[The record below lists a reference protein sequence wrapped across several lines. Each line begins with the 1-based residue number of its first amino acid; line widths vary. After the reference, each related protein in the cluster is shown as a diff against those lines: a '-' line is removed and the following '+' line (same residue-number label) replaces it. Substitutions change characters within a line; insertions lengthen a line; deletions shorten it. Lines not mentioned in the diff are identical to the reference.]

1 MSVACVNGVDT
12 WQGYQYPGMITDH
25 SKTTRNFAVAGKWQ
39 VPINFHIGSM
49 GLAPAAPAFVDSV
62 PPMVTGGNLDD
73 RRIGVGATMYYK
85 VQVNGGLLSM
95 GDAHTAQ
102 GDSELDGTGIETH
115 ITGDFRLTLIKKGPT
130 MPAFLSNLYYPL
142 LENANEYV
150 IHGFTYNDYLTELGY
165 TNTACS
171 GTTVAALGGTAT
183 YNPTGCPTS
192 VIYFQSAIEPA
203 MMNAHKNARNFL
215 MSLGYDEDAATTMI
229 TLAGDFGVTQMVDG
243 NFGVHVNIPKYILT
257 GNQTAAYTQST
268 TCGGSI
274 PAVSAPGTAPS
285 YTVTAVLAANA
296 STTQWGYYSSLKT
309 PSITVASGTVITV
322 EMLSHHAGDYFDG
335 MIKGDAGV
343 MDVYQMGSGAGFLDP
358 VNGTLTPRPFVVP
371 GAGGVANAM
380 GTYMRGASGGGDGV
394 HILTG
399 PIAVT
404 GAVPGDIIQVDILA
418 LRPRVNPN
426 TGKTFGINAAAWWG
440 YHYGVN
446 SPLARSESS
455 GHTGWSTP
463 TTFPSPYSLGYITGD
478 PDREMTNVYQL
489 VTDSSGNPLYAT
501 PAFRFL
507 YGSPG
512 SVMVP
517 CIGGVASVTPITS
530 FSPGV
535 TVPCVGGFQN
545 FTGYEYPGLIT
556 NHPTGTEDYSVA
568 GKWQVPLNFHIGSM
582 GLAPASPAYVNSIPP
597 MVTGGNLDDRRI
609 GVGATMYYKVQV
621 NGGLLSMGD
630 AHMAQGDSELDGT
643 GIETHITGDFRLT
656 LIKQGNASASGVPAA
671 LLSTLNYPLLENA
684 NEFVIHGFTYTD
696 YLAALGYS
704 STACNG
710 AAYSGLGGNATY
722 SPLGCPSLA
731 AGGQS
736 SIFFNSRT
744 DDAVANAFHQAKA
757 FVMSYTSLSEDNAI
771 SMLTVACDFGITQV
785 VDGNF
790 GAHVVVPKY
799 ILTGTQ
805 TTAYTQKTMC
815 KTSTPAASYVASTVT
830 GI

>member
-1 MSVACVNGVDT
+1 M
-12 WQGYQYPGMITDH
+12 
-25 SKTTRNFAVAGKWQ
+25 
-39 VPINFHIGSM
+39 
-49 GLAPAAPAFVDSV
+49 
-62 PPMVTGGNLDD
+62 
-73 RRIGVGATMYYK
+73 
-85 VQVNGGLLSM
+85 
-95 GDAHTAQ
+95 
-102 GDSELDGTGIETH
+102 
-115 ITGDFRLTLIKKGPT
+115 
-130 MPAFLSNLYYPL
+130 
-142 LENANEYV
+142 
-150 IHGFTYNDYLTELGY
+150 
-165 TNTACS
+165 
-171 GTTVAALGGTAT
+171 
-183 YNPTGCPTS
+183 
-192 VIYFQSAIEPA
+192 
-203 MMNAHKNARNFL
+203 
-215 MSLGYDEDAATTMI
+215 
-229 TLAGDFGVTQMVDG
+229 
-243 NFGVHVNIPKYILT
+243 
-257 GNQTAAYTQST
+257 
-268 TCGGSI
+268 
-274 PAVSAPGTAPS
+274 
-285 YTVTAVLAANA
+285 
-296 STTQWGYYSSLKT
+296 
-309 PSITVASGTVITV
+309 
-322 EMLSHHAGDYFDG
+322 
-335 MIKGDAGV
+335 
-343 MDVYQMGSGAGFLDP
+343 
-358 VNGTLTPRPFVVP
+358 VP
-371 GAGGVANAM
+371 GAAGVANAM

-501 PAFRFL
+501 PTFRFL

-545 FTGYEYPGLIT
+545 FTGYQYPGLIT

-630 AHMAQGDSELDGT
+630 AHTAQGDSELDGT

-731 AGGQS
+731 AGDQS